1 MPHNAR
7 NFNTGAGSS
16 HRGKSR
22 AVSDAQGGEEGL
34 LRDLHA
40 AYLLHAALA
49 LLLLLQE
56 LLFAADVATVALRGD
71 VLAVGA
77 DRLAGDDPAPHGR
90 LYRHLE
96 VLARDELLELLHERP
111 PAVVGLVAV
120 DDDRERLDRVA
131 RDQDLDLDQVGG
143 LVAQAGAR

>member
-16 HRGKSR
+16 HRGKTQ

-56 LLFAADVATVALRGD
+56 LLFAADVAAVALRGD

-90 LYRHLE
+90 LDRHLE
-96 VLARDELLELLHERP
+96 VLARDQLLELLHEAP
-111 PAVVGLVAV
+111 P
-120 DDDRERLDRVA
+120 
-131 RDQDLDLDQVGG
+131 GG
-143 LVAQAGAR
+143 PQGRA